1 MGPAAPGARRPR
13 GRCLETAGTR
23 RRGLQTQRAA
33 GRTQGACSARASALG
48 SRQCVPSAGETRGT
62 HCPDNAK
69 VCVVLTDCHPS
80 RLQCRPLQKTLAQQ
94 CSTLHPFLELSP
106 IMAACYGMG
115 EEEENHYVSQLR
127 EVYSSCDTT
136 GTGFLDRE
144 ELTQLCLKLHL
155 EKELPILLQT
165 LLGNDH
171 FARVNFEEFKEGF
184 VAVLSSNAGA
194 GPSDEDSSSLES
206 TSSRAVPPKYVSGS
220 KWYGRWSC
228 PEPEP
233 CGSATGAKCLPE
245 QQARATGRGQLRRS
259 ASLESV
265 EGILARVYFFRH
277 WGSGEF
283 VLKSPAF
290 HLLIT
295 TNFPPTTSLKSD
307 EEAESAKEP
316 QNELF
321 EAQGQLPAWGSEV
334 FRCLQKPCSLS
345 LDTPESRVRGIW
357 EKLGVGSNGH
367 LSEQELAVVCQS
379 IGLQALEKE
388 ELEDLFNKLDQ
399 DGDGRVSLEEFQLGL
414 FNHGPTSLPESSTA
428 IKPSMSWSH
437 HQVLEEGSCQTATT
451 SSLVSVCSGLRLLCS
466 IDDGTGFAFPEQ
478 LITLWAQEG
487 IRNSREILQSL
498 GFSVDEK
505 VNLLEL
511 TWALENEL
519 MMVGGATQQAALA
532 CYRQEL
538 SFRQGQV
545 EQMAR
550 ERDKARQDL
559 EKAEK
564 RNLEFV
570 QEMDDCHSALE
581 HLTEKKIQHLEQGY
595 RERLSLLRSEVERE
609 RELLWEQTCRQT
621 AVLEKDL
628 ERLRGEEANLRGKLT
643 LALKENSRLQ
653 KEIIEVV
660 EKLSESEKLVLKL
673 QNDLEFVLKDKLE
686 PQSIEL
692 LAQEERFVE
701 VLKEYELKCRDLQD
715 HNDELQT
722 ALEGLRA
729 QLPPSWRGRPHA
741 QPEERLLSEHGPTGI
756 TSFVGDC
763 IPVSLETE
771 IMMEQVKEHYQDL
784 KIQLETKVNSYEREM
799 EVMRRDFAKE
809 REEMQQA
816 FRLEVRVLECRRAD
830 LEVLLMKS
838 QELIRGLQDQLQQ
851 ASHSPLTE
859 RAVLGQCCAQALSGP
874 AQRLAQEQDP
884 LKQEQRQRHRKELQR
899 VRKEAEV
906 ELNHKL
912 SRTEA
917 LQQTAHCKD
926 LALQPQQEK
935 EEQKHLLQVH
945 EVIEQHDLEKEWREG
960 KGKEILPLCGRQ
972 QLKLQEL
979 TGEEQMQPCRSS
991 ALEKERLELACRNQ
1005 MGKLMQEEDML
1016 QACLKDGP
1024 AVAGG
1029 DQEGMGGPM
1038 PLCAGRR
1045 EQSLVWQEPGAGH
1058 GHGQARHRDVPGRYL
1073 CHMDPRQS
1081 PALDPALACR
1091 GSLENLGLRE
1101 DGQGVLDLEEVAS
1114 APPGRWLQVHQ
1125 CGVDKK
1131 AVLELV
1137 PPAIGPSGLNQPEAQ
1152 ELLWKTE
1159 GDASPAQ
1166 PPTSGRGETERQ
1178 PAILERAGNL
1188 SGGLAPM
1195 GSQGQALEEQAWC
1208 GNSTLEQGLQHS
1220 SDKAKEGT
1228 LFSHLHLADPQGAR
1242 QEQLEVLREEEA
1254 NMALEQEKDGMKTKL
1269 LQLEYVVWALE
1280 KEADAR
1286 ENNRIKLDR
1295 LSEENTLLKNELGR
1309 IQQELE
1315 AAEKTNDAQRK
1326 EIEILKRD
1334 KEKACSEMEELNK
1347 QSQKCKDEVSQLNH
1361 KILQLGEEASVHQA
1375 QDEKNLINIQLLT
1388 QRLEE
1393 AGHQEE
1399 LQSELIQKLELELE
1413 HMNQEC
1419 QSLRL
1424 SQSQLRETLEESQNQ
1439 LHGANLRLRLAQSQ
1453 HSEEVHQLQEQMQW
1467 LVPQDHMTEL
1477 QQLLEEERQAT
1488 QQLRDECILQKEK
1501 GRRLET
1507 QWEEHEKELKD
1518 SEERVEEVGRA
1529 LKNVDMLLQ
1538 EKVAELKEQFE
1549 KNTKSHL
1556 LLKDLYVENAHLTKA
1571 LQVTEEKLR
1580 DAEKKNCILEEKVR
1594 ALNRLIS
1601 KIASASLSV

>member
-265 EGILARVYFFRH
+265 E
-277 WGSGEF
+277 
-283 VLKSPAF
+283 
-290 HLLIT
+290 
-295 TNFPPTTSLKSD
+295 SLKSD

-899 VRKEAEV
+899 VRMLYYITHEEMDKRKEAEV